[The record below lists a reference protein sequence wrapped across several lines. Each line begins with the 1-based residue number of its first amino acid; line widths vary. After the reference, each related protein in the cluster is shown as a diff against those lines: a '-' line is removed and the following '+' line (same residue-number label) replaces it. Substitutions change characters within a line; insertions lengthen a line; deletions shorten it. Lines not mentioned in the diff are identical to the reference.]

1 MNPQERVHWSKP
13 EHHYNSFLLVLL
25 IALGSFVVGIAPIIY
40 SSLSA
45 GTAAQT
51 SAIAGETSLWAA
63 FGEKE

>member
-1 MNPQERVHWSKP
+1 MLS
-13 EHHYNSFLLVLL
+13 
-25 IALGSFVVGIAPIIY
+25 IAVGSFVVGIAPIIY